1 MRDLIVL
8 TRQEAIMIIDELWLA
23 TLTKDA
29 EDAGTDA
36 DRLNVV
42 VNVDGTDVVDTDFP
56 FLTTDGPL
64 AGGFGPDD
72 ENWLGQ
78 AQGALSGDVVNGAV
92 VGKPLATPLDS
103 NLLTNS
109 SVRVGTRSDD
119 AWGASD
125 ILLFG
130 TINAG
135 SDDQKRTFVPL
146 AIETEIDR
154 WLSTDHTE
162 GKLHMPLRLVAR
174 GNSDTPIHRVLL
186 LTFTSGGSAE
196 TDDVISMQIATST
209 GVVLDRRIT
218 DTNQDDLEPYMG
230 NWYVLNAAVPFTRAQ
245 VIAGGKI
252 TLAIEGK
259 DAWRPSSVFV
269 FGFDTPSGRPNNVVT
284 LCGLPK
290 WNLAAL
296 SRDHSEGQDEV
307 LLPLAPVV

>member
-1 MRDLIVL
+1 
-8 TRQEAIMIIDELWLA
+8 MIIDELWLA
-23 TLTKDA
+23 TLTKDE

-42 VNVDGTDVVDTDFP
+42 VNVNGTDVVDTDFD

-72 ENWLGQ
+72 ENWLGR
-78 AQGALSGDVVNGAV
+78 AQGALSGSIVSAV
-92 VGKPLATPLDS
+92 LGGKPLAQRFNTDF
-103 NLLTNS
+103 LTNS

-130 TINAG
+130 TINAK
-135 SDDQKRTFVPL
+135 SNDQKRTFVPV

-154 WLSTDHTE
+154 WLSTDPSE

-174 GNSDTPIHRVLL
+174 GDSDTPIHRVLL
-186 LTFTSGGSAE
+186 LTFTPGSGDAD
-196 TDDVISMQIATST
+196 TDDVISLQVSTSS
-209 GVVLDRRIT
+209 GIVLDKRIT
-218 DTNQDDLEPYMG
+218 DTDEDDLEPDMG
-230 NWYVLNAAVPFTRAQ
+230 NWYVLNAAVPFTRNQ
-245 VIAGGKI
+245 ILAGGKI

-259 DAWRPSSVFV
+259 DAWRPQCVFL

-284 LCGLPK
+284 LCGLPT
-290 WNLAAL
+290 WNLGAL
-296 SRDHSEGQDEV
+296 SRDPSEGQAEV
-307 LLPLAPVV
+307 VLPLAPVV